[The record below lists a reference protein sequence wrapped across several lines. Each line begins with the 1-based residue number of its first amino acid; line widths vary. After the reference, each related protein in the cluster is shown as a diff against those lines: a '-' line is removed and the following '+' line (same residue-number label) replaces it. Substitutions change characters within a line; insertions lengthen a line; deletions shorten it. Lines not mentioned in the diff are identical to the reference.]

1 MSRRRRTLVLDLAEL
16 SGLASLVLTAPD
28 YGVWFKLHAIAALA
42 DLEVGADGRVWLVTS
57 SGAPLLDR
65 AELARAAGLDG
76 AQLEASLERL
86 ARVDL
91 VVETSG
97 VFGVCQRGARPR
109 GRNLSQTP
117 DAVRARARR
126 AALRGPSYAERT
138 VEASTSAAPVAT
150 PVVRTVDRPT
160 TADRPTADRPACA
173 ERPADV
179 VPTTAVDHTVDR
191 PETVRAP
198 NPAVD
203 DRQATCA
210 VTPSASEMLRAGA
223 RVSSSSSSCDHQKEE
238 EEGGG
243 VLRLGS
249 ARAARTATAP
259 RPSKG
264 ELERLAR
271 HLRST
276 PAPSDADLELLDGVL
291 LDGLCSL
298 YSERCA
304 ARLREVGQ
312 EPPRPSMALRRAL
325 VERFREDPAW
335 VQLERWSGPVA
346 ALAANPW
353 YWTEKR
359 SYHGGPVVPATL
371 EWLVLN
377 VTKVRGVRA
386 EAPQAK
392 PRPAPGHHSAC
403 TCATCS
409 RARGVA

>member
-1 MSRRRRTLVLDLAEL
+1 MNRRRRLVLDLSVL
-16 SGLASLVLTAPD
+16 SGLPSLVLIATD
-28 YGVWFKLHAIAALA
+28 YGLWVKLHSIAVLA
-42 DLEVGADGRVWLVTS
+42 DLDVGVDDRVWLVTDA
-57 SGAPLLDR
+57 GAPLLGR
-65 AELARAAGLDG
+65 AELARAAGLDI
-76 AQLEASLERL
+76 AELEASLARL

-91 VVETSG
+91 VVEADG
-97 VFGVCQRGARPR
+97 AFGVRTQNARAR
-109 GRNLSQTP
+109 GRHLSQTP

-126 AALRGPSYAERT
+126 AARRPSYVERT
-138 VEASTSAAPVAT
+138 DAPTSSVAT
-150 PVVRTVDRPT
+150 PVVRSVDRPT
-160 TADRPTADRPACA
+160 TVDRPPDDRTACAGRPAG
-173 ERPADV
+173 V
-179 VPTTAVDHTVDR
+179 QPTTAVDPTVDR
-191 PETVRAP
+191 PATARAP
-198 NPAVD
+198 SAPVD
-203 DRQATCA
+203 DREAACA
-210 VTPSASEMLRAGA
+210 VTPSAPEMLRAGA
-223 RVSSSSSSCDHQKEE
+223 RSSSSSSSSDHQKEE
-238 EEGGG
+238 ENEG

-259 RPSKG
+259 RPAKA

-291 LDGLCSL
+291 LDGLCDL

-304 ARLREVGQ
+304 SRLREVGQ

-325 VERFREDPAW
+325 VERFREDASW

-359 SYHGGPVVPATL
+359 SYPGGPVVPATL

-386 EAPQAK
+386 ES
-392 PRPAPGHHSAC
+392 PRARPLPGPGHHSTCA
-403 TCATCS
+403 CATCS
-409 RARGVA
+409 RAREVA